1 LGTGSVYK
9 NFSYS
14 ETSNNYYYDFCGTT
28 GSKNLHLSDISLQYR
43 QNPDYPQRIWQP
55 EDKIYNTTQ
64 TDQILYLLSINDGIY
79 VTYQVLTSAGTPIQ
93 GVNVISTRVVSGET
107 VIVGAGETD
116 AAGLVTFWEN
126 PDFLHTT
133 TFTHPDYETY
143 TFSHYPSQN
152 AYTITLGEAE
162 EIEHACIKGISQTV
176 KPSSNFLVENEI
188 YDFNYTIVSTFWNLT
203 GFGFTLIDE
212 NGANLGSN
220 SSTSSSGG
228 TLTLN
233 NINISDAEK
242 IIMNYYYILD
252 PDEDEGNCGTISDRR
267 VWIVQSTTGRE
278 YSIWQFAQNFN
289 AYISAGLFGIDNFGK
304 LLISFL
310 IIILMVGGLSTKYG
324 IASEEAIM
332 GLLFG
337 IVFILDVELGMIPRV
352 EIGDIVSVDHFFTIV
367 TFIMLLIV
375 LLREAVR

>member
-1 LGTGSVYK
+1 
-9 NFSYS
+9 
-14 ETSNNYYYDFCGTT
+14 
-28 GSKNLHLSDISLQYR
+28 LHLSDISLQYR

-176 KPSSNFLVENEI
+176 KPSSNFLVE
-188 YDFNYTIVSTFWNLT
+188 
-203 GFGFTLIDE
+203 DE